1 MDSALDKQNSVVLL
15 GNSLLLDG
23 VAISLGERLQASVLQ
38 LEPSMPDIAERLNF
52 LHPRLIIFDLDSP
65 CSASLW
71 PVLKEQKGT
80 FLMGLNSECCQVV
93 LIESNQHSIR
103 SMQDFCQLVQMISE
117 NGTSMLAES
126 NKRG

>member
-15 GNSLLLDG
+15 GNSILLDG

-38 LEPSMPDIAERLNF
+38 LDTSLPDIAERLNF
-52 LHPRLIIFDLDSP
+52 LHPRLIIFELESP

-71 PVLKEQKGT
+71 PVIKEQKGA

-93 LIESNQHSIR
+93 LIESNQQSIR
-103 SMQDFCQLVQMISE
+103 SMQDFCQLVKMISE
-117 NGTSMLAES
+117 NGNPVLAEC
-126 NKRG
+126 KRRG